1 MKPDPLKAISVP
13 QEPGSA
19 VRDALWSF
27 SGVCGIY
34 PHRDGTV
41 PGGSEI
47 LVLRQHH
54 EIANGDVSRPREHEN
69 HGLCNVL

>member
-13 QEPGSA
+13 QEPVSA
-19 VRDALWSF
+19 VRDALCSF

-41 PGGSEI
+41 PVMFAYIVRAFS
-47 LVLRQHH
+47 
-54 EIANGDVSRPREHEN
+54 
-69 HGLCNVL
+69 